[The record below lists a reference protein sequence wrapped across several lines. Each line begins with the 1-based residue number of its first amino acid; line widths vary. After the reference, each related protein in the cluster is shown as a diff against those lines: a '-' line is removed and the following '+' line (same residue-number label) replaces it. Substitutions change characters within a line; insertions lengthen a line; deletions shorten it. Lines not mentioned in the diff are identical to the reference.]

1 MKQRIRAPG
10 LERSRSARQ
19 GRRNGHAPVRL
30 FLAIIWLTSLF
41 STFTVASLGSA
52 QSTGGEVYIVTIS
65 QTIDLGLAPYLERV
79 LDEAEDANAAAV
91 ILEIDTPGGRLDAVL
106 QMKDAL
112 LGSSVRTIAFVNR
125 TAFSA
130 GALVAIASNEIYMT
144 SGAVMGAATPIDG
157 GTGDTASEKVVSA
170 VRSTFASTAEARGR
184 DPLIAEAM
192 VDESVEVP
200 GLSPAGQLLTLTT
213 TDALA
218 WNYANGT
225 AETREQLLAVTGLSG
240 APVVET
246 SMSFA
251 ERATRFITDPIVAG
265 LLLTFGLLLII
276 GDFFVDGLGLMAIAG
291 VILIAA
297 FFWGHLVAGIAGWE
311 DIALVAAG
319 LLLIGIELFVVPGF
333 GVPGILGLIALLGG
347 VFLAMIGREIRSPDA
362 IERALITVT
371 AVLVFFVLGFII
383 LLALLPRRARFGG
396 TVLRSTVT
404 GGPDAGARPP
414 VGWLRWFGGVDNL
427 PVEQAAVAPRIS
439 GRDVLTGK
447 TGRTVT
453 PLRPSGSAEID
464 GERIDVVTEGEFIAQ
479 GEPVVVILDEGYR
492 RVVRRYNA

>member
-1 MKQRIRAPG
+1 MPSQGVGHVSIR
-10 LERSRSARQ
+10 
-19 GRRNGHAPVRL
+19 
-30 FLAIIWLTSLF
+30 FLLLAFWAVSLLG
-41 STFTVASLGSA
+41 TFIPASLSAA
-52 QSTGGEVYIVTIS
+52 QSSGGDVYVIS
-65 QTIDLGLAPYLERV
+65 ISDTIDLGLAPFLDRV

-112 LGSSVRTIAFVNR
+112 LGSSVRTIAFVDR

-130 GALVAIASNEIYMT
+130 SALVAIASDEIYMT

-218 WNYANGT
+218 WGYANGT
-225 AETREQLLAVTGLSG
+225 AETREELLLKTGLSG
-240 APVVET
+240 ARVVET
-246 SMSFA
+246 SMTFA
-251 ERATRFITDPIVAG
+251 ERATRFITDPVVAG
-265 LLLTFGLLLII
+265 LLLTLGLLLII

-291 VILIAA
+291 VAMIAA
-297 FFWGHLVAGIAGWE
+297 FFWGHLVAGLAGWE
-311 DIALVAAG
+311 DIALVGVG
-319 LLLIGIELFVVPGF
+319 LLLLAIELFVIPGF
-333 GVPGILGLIALLGG
+333 GVAGILGLIALLGG
-347 VFLAMIGREIRSPDA
+347 VFLAMIGREIRSPES
-362 IERALITVT
+362 IERALVTVV
-371 AVLVFFVLGFII
+371 AVLVFFVVGMII

-404 GGPDAGARPP
+404 DGPDVDVRPP

-427 PVEQAAVAPRIS
+427 PVEQAVSVPRIDN
-439 GRDVLTGK
+439 RDFLTGK
-447 TGRTVT
+447 TGRAIT
-453 PLRPSGSAEID
+453 PLRPSGSAEIE
-464 GERIDVVTEGEFIAQ
+464 GARIDVVAEGEFIAQ
-479 GEPVVVILDEGYR
+479 DEPVIVVLDEGYR
-492 RVVRRYNA
+492 RVVRRNRVS